1 MDGSSAIYKYIKC
14 NHDAKIY
21 LGLKLVHGLV
31 ANLLEHL
38 NRRGGAKSWQ
48 IVDEL
53 ELGGEEQRIRKLA
66 GSGQGWSNL

>member
-1 MDGSSAIYKYIKC
+1 MDDSSTIYKYIKR
-14 NHDAKIY
+14 NRDAKISPD
-21 LGLKLVHGLV
+21 LKLLKGLV

-53 ELGGEEQRIRKLA
+53 ELDGEEQRRRKRA
-66 GSGQGWSNL
+66 GSGQWRSN